1 MKTIKHVIISVLT
14 LAMSLP
20 VVAQEQYLHIYKG
33 GSREKSYVLSSI
45 DSMLIDETANGS
57 FMDLYNK
64 NNKHRVGNLAEISEF
79 KVGGVVLPSG
89 IYMGVLGFNSQ
100 LYNKEIG
107 SLSSSTKSAYTSF
120 VNNLTSSNGTLL
132 YYGVE
137 NALDALKNAEVP
149 EDLINV
155 TLVTFTDGLDQG
167 SFMMQSKYYDTDSYL
182 TALNNRIKSEKVQNI
197 PINAYSIGLR
207 GNDVS
212 DVAQFQKNLQYLA
225 SKNNN
230 AVEVSNISEVNA
242 KFQEIANQVYNESFT
257 STVGLTIP
265 GQSNGTK
272 IRFTFDNVSNA
283 TNSTMYIEG
292 TFRLS
297 DRALTDVTYHG
308 LSCSSGATI
317 IGQQDGIFVTFSF
330 EEVKSLTSRTISASY
345 IDQWSYVASSG
356 KWQINSEFTPENNTT
371 MEVSRKS
378 ALIMLVLD
386 CSSSLGSQFSTAKS
400 NANNFISTL
409 AGYGNDEK
417 FSAIDIM
424 TYDDIDI
431 FTTLEKDE
439 MVFVKGGSF
448 LMGAQDADTSAPNY
462 DYGARGNESPVHSVT
477 LSDFYIG
484 KYEVTQQ
491 LWEYVMSYS
500 GKAADGSTMSAY
512 ATDVWLG
519 DNPYTV
525 GNYYPAYYVSWEDIV
540 DIFIPRLNKITGK
553 TFRLPTEAE
562 WEYAARGGNK
572 SQGYK
577 YSGTNTIDDVAWY
590 SSNSS
595 SSTHQVGTKAP
606 NELGVYDMCGNVWEW
621 CSDWFND
628 YSSSP
633 TSNPTGPTSGSRRVL
648 RGGSWGYYAIDC
660 RVTIRNYA
668 TPDLRYDGLGF
679 RLVYDISKVD
689 TDIFLSLQK
698 DEMVFVKGGTFLMGA
713 QSADASAPN
722 FDNDAGSDES
732 PVHSVTLSD
741 YYIGKYE
748 VTQQLWEYVM
758 KYSGTAADG
767 SSMSAYASDVWLGTN
782 PSSSYGIGNY
792 YPAYYVS
799 WEDIVDIFIPRLNK
813 ITGKAFRL
821 PTEAEWEYAARGGN
835 KSQGYKYSG
844 SNTLGDVAWY
854 DGEETHEVGTKAPNE
869 LGIYDMSGNV
879 WEWCSDWFSSSYY
892 SSSPT
897 TNPTGPTNGSY
908 RVYRGGS
915 WYNLASY
922 CRVTNRSNRTPD
934 GRSSI
939 YGFRLVLLK

>member
-64 NNKHRVGNLAEISEF
+64 SNRYRVGNLAEISEF
-79 KVGGVVLPSG
+79 KVGGAVLPSG

-100 LYNKEIG
+100 LYSKEIG
-107 SLSSSTKSAYTSF
+107 SLSSSTKSSYTSF

-212 DVAQFQKNLQYLA
+212 DVVQFQKNLQYLA

-257 STVGLTIP
+257 STVSLTIP

-272 IRFTFDNVSNA
+272 IRFTFDNVSNV

-371 MEVSRKS
+371 MEVSPKS

-417 FSAIDIM
+417 FSAIDI
-424 TYDDIDI
+424 DNIDI
-431 FTTLEKDE
+431 FTTLE
-439 MVFVKGGSF
+439 
-448 LMGAQDADTSAPNY
+448 
-462 DYGARGNESPVHSVT
+462 
-477 LSDFYIG
+477 
-484 KYEVTQQ
+484 
-491 LWEYVMSYS
+491 
-500 GKAADGSTMSAY
+500 
-512 ATDVWLG
+512 
-519 DNPYTV
+519 
-525 GNYYPAYYVSWEDIV
+525 
-540 DIFIPRLNKITGK
+540 
-553 TFRLPTEAE
+553 
-562 WEYAARGGNK
+562 
-572 SQGYK
+572 
-577 YSGTNTIDDVAWY
+577 
-590 SSNSS
+590 
-595 SSTHQVGTKAP
+595 
-606 NELGVYDMCGNVWEW
+606 
-621 CSDWFND
+621 
-628 YSSSP
+628 
-633 TSNPTGPTSGSRRVL
+633 
-648 RGGSWGYYAIDC
+648 
-660 RVTIRNYA
+660 
-668 TPDLRYDGLGF
+668 
-679 RLVYDISKVD
+679 
-689 TDIFLSLQK
+689 K

-722 FDNDAGSDES
+722 FDNDAYSNES

-767 SSMSAYASDVWLGTN
+767 STMSAYASDVWLGDN
-782 PSSSYGIGNY
+782 PYTSYGVGNY
-792 YPAYYVS
+792 YPAYDVS
-799 WEDIVDIFIPRLNK
+799 WDDIVDIFIPRLNK
-813 ITGKAFRL
+813 ITGKTFRL

-835 KSQGYKYSG
+835 KSKGYNYSG
-844 SNTLGDVAWY
+844 SNTFDDVAWY
-854 DGEETHEVGTKAPNE
+854 SSNSSSSTHQVGTKAPNE

-879 WEWCSDWFSSSYY
+879 WEWCSDWYSSSYY
-892 SSSPT
+892 SYHKYPT
-897 TNPTGPTNGSY
+897 TNPTGPTSGST
-908 RVYRGGS
+908 RVFRGGGVS
-915 WYNLASY
+915 HDAGG
-922 CRVTNRSNRTPD
+922 CRVAGRNYRTPEW
-934 GRSSI
+934 RFHNL
-939 YGFRLVLLK
+939 GFRLVLFTIPTIGGDNLLDEMNKFLRSHRVADIQKTFIPN